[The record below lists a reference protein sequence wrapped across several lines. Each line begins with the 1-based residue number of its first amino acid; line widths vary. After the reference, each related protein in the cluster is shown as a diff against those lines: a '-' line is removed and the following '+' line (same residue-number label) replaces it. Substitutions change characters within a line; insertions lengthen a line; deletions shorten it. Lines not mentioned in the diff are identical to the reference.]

1 MLAYVLEGFDR
12 PPVFADVPRPAVRA
26 GEALVR
32 VEATSV
38 NPYDD
43 LVARGMLRD
52 RLEHRFPA
60 VFGRDVAGVV
70 EEVAAGVERLAVG
83 DAVFGFIKRDY
94 IGDGG
99 FAEYVSVPADR
110 YVTHRPSNLDVTE
123 AGALGLASITALQCL
138 DTLRVTQGTTLFVNG
153 ATGGVGS
160 FAVQIARSLG
170 AHVVATARPGGEEE
184 HARSLGAGTI
194 VDWSAGEV
202 ARAVRAA
209 VPDGVDA
216 LLDLISTE
224 EALPRFAA
232 AVLRPGGRAATTR
245 VNDPAPLEGATIEM
259 VHSVADLE
267 SLERIARLVEAGE
280 VKVPVTHRFAFR
292 DLPAAFDKLREGA
305 IGKIAVAGPAR

>member
-1 MLAYVLEGFDR
+1 MRAYVLEAFDR
-12 PPVFADVPRPAVRA
+12 PPVFADVPRPVARE
-26 GEALVR
+26 GEALLR
-32 VEATSV
+32 IEATSV

-70 EEVAAGVERLAVG
+70 EEVGTGVERLAVG

-110 YVTHRPSNLDVTE
+110 YVTHRPANLDLAE
-123 AGALGLASITALQCL
+123 AGALGLAGITALQCL
-138 DTLRVTQGTTLFVNG
+138 DVLGVEQGTTVFVNG

-160 FAVQIARSLG
+160 FAVQIARSRG
-170 AHVVATARPGGEEE
+170 AHVVATARPGSEEA
-184 HARSLGAGTI
+184 HARSLGADTI
-194 VDWSAGEV
+194 VDWSAGDV
-202 ARAVRAA
+202 GRAVRDAA
-209 VPDGVDA
+209 PEGVDA

-224 EALPRFAA
+224 DGLPRLAS

-245 VNDPAPLEGATIEM
+245 VNDPPVLDGVTIEM
-259 VHSVADLE
+259 VHSFADLE
-267 SLERIARLVEAGE
+267 SLGRIAGLVESGA
-280 VKVPVTHRFAFR
+280 VRVPVAQHYAFEE
-292 DLPAAFDKLREGA
+292 LPAAFAALRAGPT
-305 IGKIAVAGPAR
+305 GKIAVAGPVA